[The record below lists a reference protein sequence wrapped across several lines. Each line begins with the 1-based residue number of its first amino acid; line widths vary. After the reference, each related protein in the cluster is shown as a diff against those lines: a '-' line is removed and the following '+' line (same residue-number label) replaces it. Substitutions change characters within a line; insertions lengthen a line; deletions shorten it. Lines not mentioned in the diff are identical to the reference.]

1 MATSDQKPE
10 GTQSSE
16 EGQTP
21 EGGESPEGAGTPA
34 VPRRQQGYL
43 YVLLSLHLPALA
55 LGLGQGITTPVLPLF
70 AKSFDVGVGLA
81 AMTFVAQMLGGLTAS
96 LPVGYAIDRFGRRK
110 ILLAGPIITSIAL
123 LLTAAAPTYAVLL
136 ILRFV
141 AGWGTQMWMLSR
153 LTVIADRG
161 GDSRARQI
169 TSMFGVQR
177 LGMLGGPIIGGITAE
192 LWGLRVPFIL
202 HGVVALLAVV
212 PSFFVVRESNPEP
225 ARRGVNAAKDATKDA
240 TKDEEFSWKML
251 LQPPI
256 PILYTAQF
264 FSTLTRGGAIGGGTV
279 FLFGAYAYD
288 ITVLDLALLSSVMAL
303 AGIPLTLSA
312 GYIMDRFGRKVTVVP
327 GLALFSL
334 AMVWLAATAY
344 YGWGYWAFVTG
355 FVWMQLIG
363 AGLSGSM
370 QTIGTDLAP
379 PKARGRFF
387 GIGRMVS
394 QAGFMANPLS
404 FGAITALSGFTMAFA
419 FVAGSGFISAA
430 FLGFLIK
437 ESLLKDGQKAEK
449 PDEKPDEKPG
459 ENKD

>member
-1 MATSDQKPE
+1 MATSEEKPQE
-10 GTQSSE
+10 A
-16 EGQTP
+16 
-21 EGGESPEGAGTPA
+21 GATD
-34 VPRRQQGYL
+34 VPRRQQGYR
-43 YVLLSLHLPALA
+43 YVFLSLHLPALA

-70 AKSFDVGVGLA
+70 AKSFDVSVGVASL
-81 AMTFVAQMLGGLTAS
+81 MFVAQMLGGLMAS
-96 LPVGYAIDRFGRRK
+96 LPVGYAIDRFGRRR
-110 ILLAGPIITSIAL
+110 ILLAGPIITSVAL
-123 LLTAAAPTYAVLL
+123 LATAVAPTFAILL
-136 ILRFV
+136 VLRFI

-177 LGMLGGPIIGGITAE
+177 LGMLAGPLIGGVTAE
-192 LWGLRVPFIL
+192 LYGLRVPFVL
-202 HGVVALLAVV
+202 HGIVALLAVV
-212 PSFFVVRESNPEP
+212 PSFLVMEESNPE
-225 ARRGVNAAKDATKDA
+225 ASKRRGSAKDED
-240 TKDEEFSWKML
+240 FSWKML

-279 FLFGAYAYD
+279 FLFGAYAYG
-288 ITVLDLALLSSVMAL
+288 VGALDLAVLSSVMAL

-312 GYIMDRFGRKVTVVP
+312 GYIMDRYGRKVTVVP

-334 AMVWLAATAY
+334 SMVWLAATALF
-344 YGWGYWAFVTG
+344 GWDYWAFVVG

-379 PKARGRFF
+379 AKARGRFF

-394 QAGFMANPLS
+394 QAGFMANPLT
-404 FGAITALSGFTMAFA
+404 FGALTALSGFTAAFT
-419 FVAGSGFISAA
+419 FVAGSGFVSALI
-430 FLGFLIK
+430 LGFLIK
-437 ESLLKDGQKAEK
+437 ESLLKDGDKK
-449 PDEKPDEKPG
+449 
-459 ENKD
+459 

>member
-1 MATSDQKPE
+1 
-10 GTQSSE
+10 
-16 EGQTP
+16 
-21 EGGESPEGAGTPA
+21 

-43 YVLLSLHLPALA
+43 YVFLSLHLPALA

-81 AMTFVAQMLGGLTAS
+81 AMTFAAQMLGGLTAS

-110 ILLAGPIITSIAL
+110 ILLAGPIITSVAL
-123 LLTAAAPTYAVLL
+123 LLTAAAPTFTALL
-136 ILRFV
+136 ILRFI

-225 ARRGVNAAKDATKDA
+225 PRRGASATKSA

-256 PILYTAQF
+256 SILYTAQF

-334 AMVWLAATAY
+334 SMVWLAATAY

-404 FGAITALSGFTMAFA
+404 FGAIAALSGFTAAFV
-419 FVAGSGFISAA
+419 FVAGAGFASAA
-430 FLGFLIK
+430 ILGFLIK
-437 ESLLKDGQKAEK
+437 ESLLKDGQKSG
-449 PDEKPDEKPG
+449 KPDEKPG
-459 ENKD
+459 ETKD